1 MFSEKTKQNLP
12 LEMPKGR
19 QRDMSY
25 SQHTHCSRK
34 TLDENYSSNFPAK
47 QPSKV
52 FDVHFNEEINI
63 STFSSKRS
71 HKRPFKEKHTKL
83 PKVSA
88 KNLFISED
96 FQITPLRNYQQKPI
110 SPSTHSFNKNDQI
123 DQNDESLPSHI
134 DLLDRVFSSADF
146 IETPLKR
153 RKFSTPVLYPKTST
167 PKSLTQTSLHSDDIL
182 TKTLQDPDIKSP
194 DMLIVRN
201 MFSEDTKEC
210 YHMGDTSMYS
220 EISKQK

>member
-25 SQHTHCSRK
+25 LQHTDCSRK
-34 TLDENYSSNFPAK
+34 MLDENYSSNFPAK

-63 STFSSKRS
+63 STFSTKRS

-83 PKVSA
+83 PKVST

-123 DQNDESLPSHI
+123 EQNDESLPSHI

-167 PKSLTQTSLHSDDIL
+167 PKSLTQTSLHSDDTL
-182 TKTLQDPDIKSP
+182 TKTLQNPDIKSL
-194 DMLIVRN
+194 DMLIDRN
-201 MFSEDTKEC
+201 LFSGDTKEC
-210 YHMGDTSMYS
+210 YHMADTSMYS
-220 EISKQK
+220 EINKQK